1 MGKKAVVAGA
11 TGMVGRELVDMLLR
25 DERFGEVTV
34 LVRSHMEIQHPKLTQ
49 IVVDFDRLDEL
60 SPDIVGHAV
69 VFCALGTT
77 IKKAKTQEN
86 FRRVDY
92 GYPFVLGQLAK
103 LHGADGMLVVTA
115 MGANP
120 KSGIFYNR
128 VKGELEDDLRRLDLP
143 YLRIFRPSLL
153 LGERQE
159 HRTGEKIA
167 MMAAKWLPGFIFGKY
182 KPIAGR
188 TVAQAMVNAAVGND
202 AVSSEIIMSNEIARL
217 AAALSN

>member
-103 LHGADGMLVVTA
+103 LPLHPVVENA
-115 MGANP
+115 GFRIGPHRCCSGNG
-120 KSGIFYNR
+120 KSIER
-128 VKGELEDDLRRLDLP
+128 ARRS
-143 YLRIFRPSLL
+143 R
-153 LGERQE
+153 
-159 HRTGEKIA
+159 
-167 MMAAKWLPGFIFGKY
+167 
-182 KPIAGR
+182 
-188 TVAQAMVNAAVGND
+188 
-202 AVSSEIIMSNEIARL
+202 
-217 AAALSN
+217 